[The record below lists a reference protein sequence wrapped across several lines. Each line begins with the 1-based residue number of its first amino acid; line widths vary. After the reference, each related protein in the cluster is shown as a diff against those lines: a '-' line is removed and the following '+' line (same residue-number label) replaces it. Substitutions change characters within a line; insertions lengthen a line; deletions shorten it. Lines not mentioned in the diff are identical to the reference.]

1 MIRLEYRL
9 KKEKAILD
17 KMIQDNNFQLSSDLI
32 IKQSRKVDKLIVAYQ
47 KEHKDC
53 IKKYN
58 FNFKIRLVK
67 SNV

>member
-9 KKEKAILD
+9 KKETAMLD
-17 KMIQDNNFQLSSDLI
+17 KMIQNNNFQLSSDLI

-47 KEHKDC
+47 KEHKHC
-53 IKKYN
+53 IKEY
-58 FNFKIRLVK
+58 NFKIRLVK